1 MLANGIIS
9 STFLPKKKK
18 KDYRFVQLEQN
29 TVATMEITIN
39 VVNLIF

>member
-1 MLANGIIS
+1 MELSALHF
-9 STFLPKKKK
+9 FLKKK